1 MKQFLFNTFSDKK
14 DFKIGAIDRF
24 EFEIPSLR
32 ISLISNCN
40 EKCFYCHNEGISSKM
55 PSVIQTGDIINAI
68 YSVKDYGL
76 RKVKF
81 TGGEPLLFKD
91 LKNLLYS
98 VKHVGDMDIFIT
110 TNGALIKK
118 RIKDLSPNII
128 SKISVSLDT
137 LSEEKYKF
145 ITDKSLL
152 NDVLAGLELLGKNG
166 YKVEIDNLL
175 LKGLNTDKQSLKNI
189 INYCIKNG
197 FDLQFIELSD
207 KTTAGVYDKYY
218 VDPVKTLRKIGLDFN
233 TEKLNDRKFF
243 KINGIKVTLCRSVKN
258 LRESSAG
265 RCSGLRLLPNGYLKD
280 FFYE

>member
-1 MKQFLFNTFSDKK
+1 MKQFLFKAINSKE
-14 DFKIGAIDRF
+14 DFKINRF
-24 EFEIPSLR
+24 EFKIPSLR

-40 EKCFYCHNEGISSKM
+40 EKCFYCHNEGIPSKM
-55 PSVIQTGDIINAI
+55 PQVIQTGDIINVI

-81 TGGEPLLFKD
+81 TGGEPLLFED

-110 TNGALIKK
+110 TNGTLIKK

-145 ITDKSLL
+145 ITGKNLL
-152 NDVLAGLELLGKNG
+152 SDVLAGLELLRKNG

-175 LKGLNTDKQSLKNI
+175 LNGLNTNKQSLKHI
-189 INYCIKNG
+189 VDYCVKNK

-207 KTTAGVYDKYY
+207 KTMTGIYKQYY
-218 VDPVKTLRKIGLDFN
+218 VDPIKTLHKIDLDFN

-243 KINGIKVTLCRSVKN
+243 KINGAKITLCRNVKN
-258 LRESSAG
+258 LCESSDG
-265 RCSGLRLLPNGYLKD
+265 RCAGLRLLPNGYLKD

>member
-1 MKQFLFNTFSDKK
+1 MRPFLFRTFTGKEEFQTGK
-14 DFKIGAIDRF
+14 F
-24 EFEIPSLR
+24 EFKIPSLR
-32 ISLISNCN
+32 ISLAGNCN

-55 PSVIQTGDIINAI
+55 PQVIQTGDIINTI

-98 VKHVGDMDIFIT
+98 VKHIGDIDIFIT
-110 TNGALIKK
+110 TNGTLIKK

-137 LSEEKYKF
+137 LNEENYKF
-145 ITDKSLL
+145 ITGKNLL
-152 NDVLAGLELLGKNG
+152 NDVLSGLDLLKKNG
-166 YKVEIDNLL
+166 YRVEIDNLL
-175 LKGLNTDKQSLKNI
+175 LKGLNTNKRSLKNMI
-189 INYCIKNG
+189 DYCAKNQ

-207 KTTAGVYDKYY
+207 KTTADIYGKYY
-218 VDPVKTLRKIGLDFN
+218 ADPIKTLRKIGLDFN
-233 TEKLNDRKFF
+233 AEKINDRKFF
-243 KINGIKVTLCRSVKN
+243 KINGIKATLCKNIKN
-258 LRESSAG
+258 LRESSSG
-265 RCSGLRLLPNGYLKD
+265 RCSGLRLLPNGCLKD

>member
-1 MKQFLFNTFSDKK
+1 MRPFLFRAFNSEEEFQTGK
-14 DFKIGAIDRF
+14 F
-24 EFEIPSLR
+24 EFKIPSLR
-32 ISLISNCN
+32 ISLASNCN
-40 EKCFYCHNEGISSKM
+40 EKCFYCHNEGISPKM
-55 PSVIQTGDIINAI
+55 PQVIQTGDIINAI

-98 VKHVGDMDIFIT
+98 VKHVGDIDIFIT
-110 TNGALIKK
+110 TNGTLIKK

-137 LSEEKYKF
+137 LNEESYKF
-145 ITDKSLL
+145 ITGKNLL
-152 NDVLAGLELLGKNG
+152 NDVLSGLGLLKKSG

-175 LKGLNTDKQSLKNI
+175 LKGLNTDKRSLKNI
-189 INYCIKNG
+189 IDYCAKNQ

-207 KTTAGVYDKYY
+207 KTTADIYGKYY
-218 VDPVKTLRKIGLDFN
+218 ADTIKTLLKIGLDFN
-233 TEKLNDRKFF
+233 AEKINDRKFF
-243 KINGIKVTLCRSVKN
+243 KINGVKITLCRTVKN
-258 LRESSAG
+258 LCESSNG
-265 RCSGLRLLPNGYLKD
+265 RCSGLRLLPNGCLKD

>member
-1 MKQFLFNTFSDKK
+1 MKQFLFNSFHDKE
-14 DFKIGAIDRF
+14 DFKIDRF
-24 EFEIPSLR
+24 EFKIPSLR
-32 ISLISNCN
+32 ISLKSDCN
-40 EKCFYCHNEGISSKM
+40 ENCIYCHNEGISSKM
-55 PSVIQTGDIINAI
+55 PSVIQTGDIINVI

-98 VKHVGDMDIFIT
+98 VKYVGDIDIFIT
-110 TNGALIKK
+110 TNGTLIKK

-137 LSEEKYKF
+137 LNEEKYKF
-145 ITDKSLL
+145 ITGKNLL
-152 NDVLAGLELLGKNG
+152 NEVLTGLNLLKKSG

-175 LKGLNTDKQSLKNI
+175 LNGLNTDKQSLKNI
-189 INYCIKNG
+189 TLYCAENQ

-207 KTTAGVYDKYY
+207 QTRSNIYRKYY
-218 VDPVKTLRKIGLDFN
+218 IDPVKTLQKIDLDFN
-233 TEKLNDRKFF
+233 AEKLNDRKFF
-243 KINGIKVTLCRSVKN
+243 KINGAKITLCRTVKN
-258 LRESSAG
+258 LCESTGG

-280 FFYE
+280 FFYN